1 MLKAYFTAST
11 SFDDEFKKNYRKIIS
26 EIKKNHVQ
34 LISGEQIISKKLL
47 EEDKKLTK
55 EAIFSRQKSLVDKAD
70 CVIAEVTKPSLGVGG
85 EIVYALTQKKPVLGL
100 VYADEEDKISP
111 MIAGNPSD
119 NFFLEHYQLDNLKYR
134 IKEFLTHIGTLK
146 KRKGVLIVIDG
157 GDGSGK
163 ATQADLLIKYL
174 KQKKIPVKYFD
185 FPRYYQSFHGQT
197 VARFLRGEFGTI
209 DQVSPYLASL
219 AYALDRA
226 SAKKEMEE
234 FLKKGG
240 VVIVNRYTTSN
251 MAYQGAKFDDEKK
264 REEFLKWVYDLEYKV
279 HRIPKENLVIY
290 LYVPWQIGLELT
302 MKKKD
307 RRYLKGKKLDIHE
320 KDLDYRKK
328 VEGLYLD
335 FVKKYKHWVMIDC
348 VSNGKILPKET
359 IHKTIINLLKTKLR
373 L

>member
-1 MLKAYFTAST
+1 MLKVYFTAST
-11 SFDDEFKKNYRKIIS
+11 SFDGELKKNYRKIIR
-26 EIKKNHVQ
+26 EIKKNRVQ

-47 EEDKKLTK
+47 ERDKKLTK
-55 EAIFSRQKSLVDKAD
+55 EEIFSRQKKLVDNAD
-70 CVIAEVTKPSLGVGG
+70 CIIAEVTKPSLGVGG
-85 EIVYALTQKKPVLGL
+85 EIVYALIQKKPVLGL

-119 NFFLEHYQLDNLKYR
+119 NFFLEHYQLDNVNYR
-134 IKEFLTHIGTLK
+134 IKEFLSHIEIIK
-146 KRKGVLIVIDG
+146 KRKGILIVIDG

-163 ATQADLLIKYL
+163 ATQAELLIKYL

-226 SAKKEMEE
+226 SAKKEMDD

-240 VVIVNRYTTSN
+240 IIVVNRYATSS
-251 MAYQGAKFDDEKK
+251 MAYQGAKFEDKKK
-264 REEFLKWVYDLEYKV
+264 REEFLKWIYDLEYKV

-302 MKKKD
+302 MKKGD
-307 RRYLKGKKLDIHE
+307 RRYLKGQKLDIHE
-320 KDLDYRKK
+320 KDIDYRKK
-328 VEGLYLD
+328 VEEMYLD
-335 FVKKYKHWVMIDC
+335 FVKKNKHWVMVDC
-348 VSNGKILPKET
+348 VSNGKILPKEK
-359 IHKTIINLLKTKLR
+359 IHTKIIDFLKTKFKI
-373 L
+373 